1 MKKHLAGWMAI
12 AVLSFYGHFAAAT
25 SASAFT
31 ISNGATDV
39 GVVDFFLDSA
49 VVNSGDQAELDWVN
63 GYLITNGYIETRY
76 TSMVK
81 YNSENMLSEDTDT
94 FVPGIWNWRY
104 VDGSS
109 TVVAQNL
116 QGTPEY
122 FFIKTG
128 KNITPDDKKDTTP
141 DHFLFKNDANLNWSV
156 VDLSRFGNSYELSG
170 VGVLSHVGE
179 FGGATSVPEPG
190 TMMLLGA
197 GLLGFAV
204 YGKRRMNK
212 KE

>member
-1 MKKHLAGWMAI
+1 MNKQLTGLMAV

-25 SASAFT
+25 SVSAFT

-39 GVVDFFLDSA
+39 GSLDTFLTSA
-49 VVNSGDQAELDWVN
+49 IVKSGDQAELDWVN
-63 GYLITNGYIETRY
+63 GYLNTSY
-76 TSMVK
+76 TYMVK

-109 TVVAQNL
+109 TVVAQDL

-128 KNITPDDKKDTTP
+128 NITPDDKKDTTP
-141 DHFLFKNDANLNWSV
+141 DHFLFKNDANLNWAV
-156 VDLSRFGNSYELSG
+156 VDLSRFGNVYELSG

-179 FGGATSVPEPG
+179 FGGTTSVPEPA
-190 TMMLLGA
+190 TLMLLGA

-212 KE
+212 KD

>member
-1 MKKHLAGWMAI
+1 MAV
-12 AVLSFYGHFAAAT
+12 AVLSFYGLFTAAT
-25 SASAFT
+25 SASAYT

-39 GVVDFFLDSA
+39 GILDTFLTSA
-49 VVNSGDQAELDWVN
+49 SVNSGDQAELDWVN
-63 GYLITNGYIETRY
+63 DYLDTSY
-76 TSMVK
+76 TYMVK

-94 FVPGIWNWRY
+94 LVPGIWNWRY

-109 TVVAQNL
+109 TVVAQDL

-128 KNITPDDKKDTTP
+128 NITPDDKKDTTP

-156 VDLSRFGNSYELSG
+156 VDLSRFGNVYELSG

-179 FGGATSVPEPG
+179 FGGTTSVPEPG
-190 TMMLLGA
+190 TLMLLGA

-212 KE
+212 KD

>member
-1 MKKHLAGWMAI
+1 MKKQLAGLMAV
-12 AVLSFYGHFAAAT
+12 AVLSFYGLFTAAT
-25 SASAFT
+25 SASAYT

-39 GVVDFFLDSA
+39 GILDTFLTSA
-49 VVNSGDQAELDWVN
+49 SVNSGDQAELDWVN
-63 GYLITNGYIETRY
+63 DYLDTSY
-76 TSMVK
+76 TYMVK

-94 FVPGIWNWRY
+94 LVPGIWNWRY

-109 TVVAQNL
+109 TVVAQDL
-116 QGTPEY
+116 QGAPEY

-128 KNITPDDKKDTTP
+128 KIPSDNNVTTP
-141 DHFLFKNDANLNWSV
+141 DHFLFKNDANLNWAV
-156 VDLSRFGNSYELSG
+156 VDLSRFGNVYELSG

-179 FGGATSVPEPG
+179 FGGTTSVPEPG
-190 TMMLLGA
+190 TLMLLGA

-212 KE
+212 KD